1 MKQNSCLLILSFGL
15 IFVAQVQCLTLE
27 EVQILVKDEV
37 QILVKHQVEV
47 LVKDQVD
54 LKAENRFLRD
64 QILSLNSQMTSL
76 SSAKDVCPCDLTYI
90 EDWLKENSIDLT
102 NLRVAAVL
110 LQNVVDDLTD
120 LTDDITDDLTNLTD
134 LTDDITDDLTNITKS
149 PIGTITAWV
158 PKVQQN
164 QPSVIE
170 LPSGN

>member
-47 LVKDQVD
+47 LKDQVD

-64 QILSLNSQMTSL
+64 QIISLNSQMTSL

-120 LTDDITDDLTNLTD
+120 LTDDITDDLTN
-134 LTDDITDDLTNITKS
+134 ITKS